1 MSKLDIDYLKDIAH
15 NTSRHHDFS
24 ILLTS
29 NTSDFTTNIYPPI
42 QLDDDW
48 QVGLMNFS
56 VYNNIQNITTK
67 NNIFKYSIDNG
78 VTWTTITL
86 TPGSY
91 EIDAINSEINRL
103 MTINGDTG
111 ITISANSITRRSVVD
126 IKPAT
131 TKVDFTVANSLA
143 SLLGFGSVVLS
154 TRYNVSP
161 NPVDIITINRI
172 LVNCDIIGNSYL
184 NNSPFPAIYSFPINV
199 NTGERFTEQPNNIV
213 YFPVVKFLVD
223 SIKLWVSDQD
233 GNAINLG
240 GQNLV
245 ARLHFKYL

>member
-29 NTSDFTTNIYPPI
+29 NTSDFTTSIYPPI

-56 VYNNIQNITTK
+56 VYNNIQNITAK
-67 NNIFKYSIDNG
+67 NNIFKYSIDSG
-78 VTWTTITL
+78 ATWTTITL

-91 EIDAINSEINRL
+91 EIDTINSEINRL

-111 ITISANSITRRSVVD
+111 ITISANTITLGSVVD
-126 IKPAT
+126 IKPAG
-131 TKVDFTVANSLA
+131 KRVDFTVANSLA
-143 SLLGFGSVVLS
+143 PLLGFNYVILTAGN
-154 TRYNVSP
+154 NVSP
-161 NPVDIITINRI
+161 NPADIITINQI
-172 LVNCDIIGNSYL
+172 LVNCDIISNSYL

-213 YFPVVKFLVD
+213 YFPVVKCLVD

>member
-1 MSKLDIDYLKDIAH
+1 MSKLGIDYLKDIAH

-24 ILLTS
+24 VLLTS
-29 NTSDFTTNIYPPI
+29 STSDFTTNMYPPI

-56 VYNNIQNITTK
+56 EYNNIQNITAK
-67 NNIFKYSIDNG
+67 NNIFKYSIDSG
-78 VTWTTITL
+78 ATWTTITL

-91 EIDAINSEINRL
+91 EIDTINSEINRL
-103 MTINGDTG
+103 MTLSGDSG
-111 ITISANSITRRSVVD
+111 ITISANTIALGSVVD
-126 IKPAT
+126 IKAAT
-131 TKVDFTVANSLA
+131 IKVDFTVANWLA
-143 SLLGFGSVVLS
+143 PLLGINSVILTS
-154 TRYNVSP
+154 GYNVSP
-161 NPVDIITINRI
+161 NPVDTITINQI

-223 SIKLWVSDQD
+223 SIKLLVSDKTANQLIWE
-233 GNAINLG
+233 GKI
-240 GQNLV
+240 
-245 ARLHFKYL
+245 

>member
-56 VYNNIQNITTK
+56 VYNNIQNITAK
-67 NNIFKYSIDNG
+67 NNIFKYSIDSG
-78 VTWTTITL
+78 VSWTTITL

-91 EIDAINSEINRL
+91 EIDSINSEINRL

-111 ITISANSITRRSVVD
+111 ITISANTITLGSVVD
-126 IKPAT
+126 IKPAAT
-131 TKVDFTVANSLA
+131 RVDFTVAYSLA
-143 SLLGFGSVVLS
+143 PLLGFNSVIL
-154 TRYNVSP
+154 TAGYNVSP
-161 NPVDIITINRI
+161 NPVDIITINQI
-172 LVNCDIIGNSYL
+172 LVNCDMIGNSYL
-184 NNSPFPAIYSFPINV
+184 NNSPFPAICSFPINV

-213 YFPVVKFLVD
+213 HFPVVKFLVD
-223 SIKLWVSDQD
+223 SIKIM
-233 GNAINLG
+233 G
-240 GQNLV
+240 
-245 ARLHFKYL
+245 

>member
-1 MSKLDIDYLKDIAH
+1 MTKSEIDYLKDIAH
-15 NTSRHHDFS
+15 NTNRHHDFS

-29 NTSDFTTNIYPPI
+29 NNSEFTTNIYPPI

-56 VYNNIQNITTK
+56 VYNNIQNITAK
-67 NNIFKYSIDNG
+67 NNVFKYSVDGGTI
-78 VTWTTITL
+78 WKTITL
-86 TPGSY
+86 APGSY
-91 EIDAINSEINRL
+91 EIDTINSEINRL
-103 MTINGDTG
+103 MTVNGDSG
-111 ITISANSITRRSVVD
+111 ITISANTITLGSVVD
-126 IKPAT
+126 IKSALT
-131 TKVDFTVANSLA
+131 RVDFTVANSLA
-143 SLLGFGSVVLS
+143 PLLGFNSVILTVG
-154 TRYNVSP
+154 YNVEP
-161 NPVDIITINRI
+161 NPVDIITINQI

-213 YFPVVKFLVD
+213 YFPIVKFLVD
-223 SIKLWVSDQD
+223 SIKLWISDQD
-233 GNAINLG
+233 GNSINLG